1 MNEALLS
8 PYWHRAASLHPR
20 LASSVTITA
29 HQVRQ
34 ERWYVISDR
43 VSGRQLRVNALA
55 HELVGRLDGH
65 LSLQQ
70 IWDALVW
77 RLGEDTLSQH
87 EILRIVSALSEA
99 GMLISENTP
108 YLGKP
113 RQAGGRQRGSGLGLL
128 SIKVPVLD
136 PTPLLARLAWLS
148 RILFRRAS
156 LVAWVLMML
165 AAVVLGGL
173 QWKSLQDYAA
183 VHLLGTSNLMWAWLL
198 YPLVKLCHEL
208 AHGLA
213 VRRWGGE
220 VREMGVS
227 LFLVVPV
234 PYVDASAASAFPEK
248 HRRMLVSA
256 AGILVETTLAFLA
269 LLLWMAA
276 QDGPVREAAFAVM
289 TIGGLSTVLVNANPL
304 MRYDGYH
311 LLADALEL
319 PNLAPRS
326 TTWLRYAGER
336 YILGNKRLREPQ
348 VRPGERP
355 WLVGY
360 GIAAA
365 VYRLAFFLGL
375 ITWVGGKYLLA
386 GAVVAVFALVHVVL
400 VPGGRLIQH
409 ALFGNRLRAVRGR
422 ATLAVACL
430 LTVGVYVLFA
440 LPVPVIARTEGVVWI
455 PEDAHVRNAAE
466 GTIDRVLAHDGETVA
481 VGQPLLELSNPEL
494 RSRRDQLQARLQ
506 GRQRAHS
513 AMLLAQPAAA
523 AAMAQE
529 IGKLVA
535 EIEEVDR
542 LLAALVVRSP
552 YDGLLAWSR
561 GGQGVAAAGRGRAG
575 ADTAERCRSAGAAA
589 PAHRGP
595 PCAGQ
600 DALVRRRSAVADACA
615 VVRPAEPGA
624 RRPRGRAVRGR
635 SRRGGRFEI
644 PRVELRDRPG
654 SARRSLDLGRRPG
667 LGAHRVPGGT
677 PRGTARS
684 ARQAGVRQ
692 PAGQRR
698 RHAGGRGPLLSDGHG
713 RHRLASPA
721 GPRPGPRQL
730 SAEG

>member
-326 TTWLRYAGER
+326 ATWLRYAGER

-561 GGQGVAAAGRGRAG
+561 GDDLAGRFVARGTTLGKVLPRRAVAVRALIPQNDADLLVQPPRRIEVRLAQDKTRSYGAVLQSQTPAPSFDLPSPALGDRAGGPFAVDPAVADGSKSLGSNYVIDLEVPAVPLTWAGARAWVHIEYRAAPLAAQLARRVKQVFVSRLGSADATPAG
-575 ADTAERCRSAGAAA
+575 AD
-589 PAHRGP
+589 P
-595 PCAGQ
+595 
-600 DALVRRRSAVADACA
+600 
-615 VVRPAEPGA
+615 
-624 RRPRGRAVRGR
+624 
-635 SRRGGRFEI
+635 F
-644 PRVELRDRPG
+644 
-654 SARRSLDLGRRPG
+654 
-667 LGAHRVPGGT
+667 
-677 PRGTARS
+677 
-684 ARQAGVRQ
+684 
-692 PAGQRR
+692 
-698 RHAGGRGPLLSDGHG
+698 
-713 RHRLASPA
+713 
-721 GPRPGPRQL
+721 
-730 SAEG
+730 

>member
-29 HQVRQ
+29 HQVRH
-34 ERWYVISDR
+34 ERWYVIADR
-43 VSGRQLRVNALA
+43 VSGRQLRVKALG
-55 HELVGRLDGH
+55 HDLVGRLDGR
-65 LSLQQ
+65 LTLQQ

-386 GAVVAVFALVHVVL
+386 GAVLAVFALVHVVL

-561 GGQGVAAAGRGRAG
+561 GDDLAGRFVARGTTLGKVLPRRAVAVRALIPQNDADLLVQPPRRIEVRLAQDKTRSYGAVLQSQTPAPSFDLPSPALGDRAGGPFAVDPAVADGSKSLGSNYVIDLEVPAVPLTWAGARAWVHIEYRAAPLAAQLARRVKQVFVSRLGSADATPAG
-575 ADTAERCRSAGAAA
+575 AD
-589 PAHRGP
+589 P
-595 PCAGQ
+595 
-600 DALVRRRSAVADACA
+600 
-615 VVRPAEPGA
+615 
-624 RRPRGRAVRGR
+624 
-635 SRRGGRFEI
+635 F
-644 PRVELRDRPG
+644 
-654 SARRSLDLGRRPG
+654 
-667 LGAHRVPGGT
+667 
-677 PRGTARS
+677 
-684 ARQAGVRQ
+684 
-692 PAGQRR
+692 
-698 RHAGGRGPLLSDGHG
+698 
-713 RHRLASPA
+713 
-721 GPRPGPRQL
+721 
-730 SAEG
+730 

>member
-561 GGQGVAAAGRGRAG
+561 GDDLAGRFVARGTTLGKVLPRRAVAVRALIPQNDADLLVQPPRRIEVRLAQDKTRSYGAVLQSQTPAPSFDLPSPALGDRAGGPFAVDPAVADGSKSLGSNYVIDLEVPAVPLTWAGARAWVHIEYRAAPLAAQLARRVKQVFVSRLGSADATPAG
-575 ADTAERCRSAGAAA
+575 AD
-589 PAHRGP
+589 P
-595 PCAGQ
+595 
-600 DALVRRRSAVADACA
+600 
-615 VVRPAEPGA
+615 
-624 RRPRGRAVRGR
+624 
-635 SRRGGRFEI
+635 F
-644 PRVELRDRPG
+644 
-654 SARRSLDLGRRPG
+654 
-667 LGAHRVPGGT
+667 
-677 PRGTARS
+677 
-684 ARQAGVRQ
+684 
-692 PAGQRR
+692 
-698 RHAGGRGPLLSDGHG
+698 
-713 RHRLASPA
+713 
-721 GPRPGPRQL
+721 
-730 SAEG
+730 